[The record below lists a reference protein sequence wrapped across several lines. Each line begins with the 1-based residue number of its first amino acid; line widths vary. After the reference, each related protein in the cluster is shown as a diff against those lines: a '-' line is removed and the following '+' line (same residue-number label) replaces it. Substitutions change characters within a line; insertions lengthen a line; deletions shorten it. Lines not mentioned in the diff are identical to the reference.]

1 MDARSIGRSSN
12 RKSAS
17 ENSMMRV
24 KIDKVKV
31 DRIAQHTWYEKM
43 NYLTDVLVPI
53 DEEEELLVPGDCYLQ
68 QVHYGRNKKW
78 RVVRNKNYNL
88 PLYLKE
94 HAEPEDKY
102 DVFVKKNLWYGPL
115 ELGTPFL
122 KRWDALA
129 LLLLFFTASVTPFET
144 AFIDTN
150 SNGAVNIDT
159 LFLLNRFVDL
169 IFFLDMFVQIRT
181 PYRDAR
187 TGKLVLDSSVIATRY
202 LASWFVLDLVSVLP
216 FEYMNYIFPMKAT
229 NLSTLK
235 ILRFVRLFRLLKLLR
250 VFRASRK
257 LKQAQIASGL
267 RYATLELLKI
277 IFIIIFAI
285 HWLACGFRLVGSAT
299 SPDDPLG
306 WLDYYAVSSNVT
318 VVPILDAY
326 FISVYWSS
334 GIVSLVGVSGSFL
347 EPRCLR
353 EYIYV
358 FCTNFIV
365 YIIGIYIIAMLA
377 SIVNL
382 TGKLSR
388 KQDILV
394 DEYLKMLDELRLD
407 DRLKYT
413 VFHHLSDHFTS
424 LANHRQMHLLHQLPK
439 QLHSFIA
446 MEIYLD
452 FIVQIP
458 FLEIF
463 CDTQPQFIQD
473 VCQGIEKKMIPA
485 NNMLYLQGLE
495 GIYYIEQGIVA
506 VEGRVYPSGSMIGL
520 STLRENIKACE
531 CRALTDIKCNFLP
544 RAYLLEVLDRYPK
557 IKYYC
562 KRWTQWEVLRLY
574 IRTYTELYYTAARR
588 GAIMNPPL
596 LSKRPDM
603 MEDEEDDI
611 DVAVLDH
618 IEEMGF

>member
-12 RKSAS
+12 RKSTS
-17 ENSMMRV
+17 DNSMMRV
-24 KIDKVKV
+24 KVDRVKV
-31 DRIAQHTWYEKM
+31 DKIAEHTWYEKM
-43 NYLTDVLVPI
+43 NYKLDVLVPI

-68 QVHYGRNKKW
+68 QVHYGRHKKW
-78 RVVRNKNYNL
+78 RVIRNKNFNL
-88 PLYLKE
+88 PLYLKD
-94 HAEPEDKY
+94 HAEPEGKY
-102 DVFVKKNLWYGPL
+102 NVFIKSNTWFGPL

-122 KRWDALA
+122 KRWDSLA
-129 LLLLFFTASVTPFET
+129 LLLLLFTASVTPFET
-144 AFIDTN
+144 AFITEV
-150 SNGAVNIDT
+150 GVPIDT
-159 LFLLNRFVDL
+159 LFLLNRFVDV
-169 IFFLDMFVQIRT
+169 IFFLDIFVQLRT
-181 PYRDAR
+181 PFRDIR
-187 TGKLVLDSSVIATRY
+187 TGKLVLDSYIIATRY
-202 LASWFVLDLVSVLP
+202 LSSWFVLDLVSVLP
-216 FEYMNYIFPMKAT
+216 FEYMDYIFGIQAT

-235 ILRFVRLFRLLKLLR
+235 ILRFVRLARLLKLLR

-267 RYATLELLKI
+267 RYATLEL
-277 IFIIIFAI
+277 
-285 HWLACGFRLVGSAT
+285 VGAAT
-299 SPDDPLG
+299 APDDPLG
-306 WLDYYAVSSNVT
+306 WLDYYIAANNLTSIS
-318 VVPILDAY
+318 PLDAY
-326 FISVYWSS
+326 FIAVYWSS
-334 GIVSLVGVSGSFL
+334 GMVSLTGVSGSFL
-347 EPRCLR
+347 QPRCLR

-358 FCTNFIV
+358 FCVNFIV
-365 YIIGIYIIAMLA
+365 YIIAIYIIAMLS

-382 TGKLSR
+382 TGKLKR

-394 DEYLKMLDELRLD
+394 DEYLQMLDELRLD

-424 LANHRQMHLLHQLPK
+424 LANHRQMEMLHQLPK

-458 FLEIF
+458 FLEVF
-463 CDTQPQFIQD
+463 CDKQPQFIQEI
-473 VCQGIEKKMIPA
+473 CQGIEKKMVAA
-485 NNMLYLQGLE
+485 NSMLYLQGIE

-506 VEGRVYPSGSMIGL
+506 VEGRVYPSGSIIGL
-520 STLRENIKACE
+520 TALREKVKSCE
-531 CRALTDIKCNFLP
+531 CRALTDVKCNFLP
-544 RAYLLEVLDRYPK
+544 RTYLLEVLGRYPK

-562 KRWTQWEVLRLY
+562 LRWTQWEVLRLY

-588 GAIMNPPL
+588 GAVMNPPL